1 MNSKNID
8 VLRKILYAVETGG
21 QVYGKQRYDA
31 FIGAGANTPNEKAI
45 TIGAGQWY
53 AQEAKRLLQEIQRA
67 DPAQFKKID
76 TQGIAGDLLHKN
88 WSRYAISPNSAKAKC
103 IIKII
108 SSSVGIKS
116 QDKLM
121 ETQIEEYS
129 ASIGKTY
136 GSMPDSAMME
146 CINIIHQGG
155 VAALKRILAKTV
167 KPYTSERIYAALC
180 TDPADKSNNNQVGDY
195 IGRQKKVIEMI
206 RMYAED
212 KEVADMSL
220 WNKTKE
226 LLDNQ
231 VGYLEK
237 RSNANLDSKTANT
250 GYGNYTKYSRDVNN
264 MGLMG
269 CQGQPWCAIYQFW
282 GCVKI
287 FGKAKA
293 LEIMGNG
300 FYNCN
305 SVKAHSRLNG
315 TWHSTPKLGAL
326 VIFRNGAHIGRVIR
340 IANGRIYTNEGNT
353 SSGGLNN
360 VEANGGCVAEKV
372 YTVGNSQID
381 GYVWI
386 DYGAETESGTEGK
399 PWKAT
404 GTATATVD
412 NLFVR
417 TEPNGEVI
425 GELMIGNRFEINGI
439 KDGSWT
445 QVKVAGIGV
454 GYVWTDYIQVDATP
468 STKPPKQEIANK
480 QDKTQRLFVGKV
492 TASIL
497 NVRTWAGTEHPQI
510 KSYPTL
516 KKGNL
521 VDVMNFT
528 QTAADGGQWYYIRIA
543 GKYYGFVS
551 AQYIKQK

>member
-1 MNSKNID
+1 
-8 VLRKILYAVETGG
+8 
-21 QVYGKQRYDA
+21 
-31 FIGAGANTPNEKAI
+31 
-45 TIGAGQWY
+45 
-53 AQEAKRLLQEIQRA
+53 
-67 DPAQFKKID
+67 
-76 TQGIAGDLLHKN
+76 
-88 WSRYAISPNSAKAKC
+88 
-103 IIKII
+103 
-108 SSSVGIKS
+108 
-116 QDKLM
+116 
-121 ETQIEEYS
+121 
-129 ASIGKTY
+129 
-136 GSMPDSAMME
+136 
-146 CINIIHQGG
+146 
-155 VAALKRILAKTV
+155 
-167 KPYTSERIYAALC
+167 
-180 TDPADKSNNNQVGDY
+180 
-195 IGRQKKVIEMI
+195 
-206 RMYAED
+206 
-212 KEVADMSL
+212 MSL

-237 RSNANLDSKTANT
+237 RSNANLDSKTANA

-269 CQGQPWCAIYQFW
+269 CQGQPWCATYQFW

-425 GELMIGNRFEINGI
+425 GELMKGNRFEINGI

-454 GYVWTDYIQVDATP
+454 GYVWTDYIQVDGTP

-480 QDKTQRLFVGKV
+480 QDKTERLYVGKV
-492 TASIL
+492 TANIL
-497 NVRTWAGTEHPQI
+497 NVRTWAGTEYPQI

-516 KKGNL
+516 EKGNL

-528 QTAADGGQWYYIRIA
+528 QTAVDGGQWYYIRIA

-551 AQYIKQK
+551 AQYIVKK

>member
-1 MNSKNID
+1 MIEKNIE

-31 FIGAGANTPNEKAI
+31 FIGAGANTPNERAI

-53 AQEAKRLLQEIQRA
+53 AGEAKRLLQEIQRA
-67 DPAQFKKID
+67 DPAQFKRLD
-76 TQGIAGDLLHKN
+76 TQGITDDLLHKN
-88 WSRYAISPNSAKAKC
+88 WSRYAISPTSAKAKC

-121 ETQIEEYS
+121 DTQIREY
-129 ASIGKTY
+129 AESITKTY
-136 GSMPDSAMME
+136 GSMPDTAMME

-155 VAALKRILAKTV
+155 AAAVKRILAKTA
-167 KPYTSERIYAALC
+167 KPYTSERIYSALC

-195 IGRQKKVIEMI
+195 TTRQKKVIEMI
-206 RMYAED
+206 RTYAVEEET
-212 KEVADMSL
+212 KVNL
-220 WNKTKE
+220 WSKTKE

-237 RSNANLDSKTANT
+237 RSNSNLDSKTANA

-269 CQGQPWCAIYQFW
+269 CQGQPWCATYQFW
-282 GCVKI
+282 ICVKI
-287 FGKAKA
+287 FGKKKA

-305 SVKAHSRLNG
+305 SVKAHSRSQG
-315 TWHSTPKLGAL
+315 TWHSAPKLGAL

-360 VEANGGCVAEKV
+360 VEANGGCVAEKT
-372 YTVGNSQID
+372 YTIGNSQID

-386 DYGAETESGTEGK
+386 NYGAETESGTEGE
-399 PWKAT
+399 PWKVT
-404 GTATATVD
+404 GTATSTVD

-417 TEPNGEVI
+417 AEPNGEVI
-425 GELMIGNRFEINGI
+425 GELMKGNRFEINGI
-439 KDGSWT
+439 KDGFWT

-454 GYVWTDYIQVDATP
+454 GWVWTAYVKKDGSQ
-468 STKPPKQEIANK
+468 SSEPPKQEISNK

-492 TASIL
+492 TASVL

-516 KKGNL
+516 NKGNL

-528 QTAADGGQWYYIRIA
+528 QRAADGEQWYYIRIS
-543 GKYYGFVS
+543 GKYHGFVS
-551 AQYIKQK
+551 AAYIQKQ

>member
-1 MNSKNID
+1 MIEKNIE

-31 FIGAGANTPNEKAI
+31 FIGAGANTPNERAI

-53 AQEAKRLLQEIQRA
+53 AGEAKRLLQEIQRA
-67 DPAQFKKID
+67 DPAQFKRLD
-76 TQGIAGDLLHKN
+76 TQGITDDLLHKN
-88 WSRYAISPNSAKAKC
+88 WSRYAISPTSAKAKC

-121 ETQIEEYS
+121 DTQIREY
-129 ASIGKTY
+129 AESITKTY
-136 GSMPDSAMME
+136 GSMPDTAMME

-155 VAALKRILAKTV
+155 AAAVKRILAKTA
-167 KPYTSERIYAALC
+167 KPYTSERIYSALC

-195 IGRQKKVIEMI
+195 TIRQKKVIEMI
-206 RMYAED
+206 RTYAVEEES
-212 KEVADMSL
+212 KMNL
-220 WNKTKE
+220 WSKTKE

-237 RSNANLDSKTANT
+237 RSNANLDSKTGNA

-264 MGLMG
+264 WGLMG
-269 CQGQPWCAIYQFW
+269 CQGQPWCATYQFW
-282 GCVKI
+282 GCAKV

-305 SVKAHSRLNG
+305 SIKAHSRSQG
-315 TWHSTPKLGAL
+315 TWHSAPKLGAL

-360 VEANGGCVAEKV
+360 VEANGGCVAEKT
-372 YTVGNSQID
+372 YTIGNSQID

-386 DYGAETESGTEGK
+386 NYGAETESGTEGE
-399 PWKAT
+399 PWKVT
-404 GTATATVD
+404 GTATSTVD

-417 TEPNGEVI
+417 AEPNGEVI
-425 GELMIGNRFEINGI
+425 GELMKGNRFEINGI
-439 KDGSWT
+439 KDGFWT

-454 GYVWTDYIQVDATP
+454 GWVWTAYVKKDGSQ
-468 STKPPKQEIANK
+468 SSEPPKQEISNK

-492 TASIL
+492 TASVL
-497 NVRTWAGTEHPQI
+497 NVRTWAGTEYPTI
-510 KSYPTL
+510 KSYPQL
-516 KKGNL
+516 SKGNL

-528 QTAADGGQWYYIRIA
+528 QKADDGSEWYYIRIA
-543 GKYYGFVS
+543 GEYYGFVS
-551 AQYIKQK
+551 SKYIQKQ

>member
-1 MNSKNID
+1 MIEKNIE

-31 FIGAGANTPNEKAI
+31 FIGAGANTPNERAI

-53 AQEAKRLLQEIQRA
+53 AGEAKRLLQEIQRA
-67 DPAQFKKID
+67 DPAQFKRLD
-76 TQGIAGDLLHKN
+76 TQGITDDLLHKN
-88 WSRYAISPNSAKAKC
+88 WSRYAISPTSAKAKC

-121 ETQIEEYS
+121 DTQIREY
-129 ASIGKTY
+129 AESITKTY
-136 GSMPDSAMME
+136 GSMPDTAMME

-155 VAALKRILAKTV
+155 AAAVKRILAKTA
-167 KPYTSERIYAALC
+167 KPYTSERIYSALC

-195 IGRQKKVIEMI
+195 TIRQKKVIEMI
-206 RMYAED
+206 RTYAVEEES
-212 KEVADMSL
+212 KMNL
-220 WNKTKE
+220 WSKTKE

-237 RSNANLDSKTANT
+237 RSNANLDSKTGNA

-264 MGLMG
+264 WGLMG
-269 CQGQPWCAIYQFW
+269 CQGQPWCATYQFW
-282 GCVKI
+282 ICVKI
-287 FGKAKA
+287 FGKKKA

-305 SVKAHSRLNG
+305 SVKAHSRSKR

-326 VIFRNGAHIGRVIR
+326 VIFRSGAHIGRVIR
-340 IANGRIYTNEGNT
+340 ISGNTIYTNEGNT
-353 SSGGLNN
+353 SSGGLNH
-360 VEANGGCVAEKV
+360 VEANGGCVAEKS
-372 YTVGNSQID
+372 YTIGNSQID

-386 DYGAETESGTEGK
+386 NYGAETESGTEGE
-399 PWKAT
+399 PWKVT
-404 GTATATVD
+404 GTATSTVD

-417 TEPNGEVI
+417 AEPNGEVI
-425 GELMIGNRFEINGI
+425 GELMKGNRFEINGI
-439 KDGSWT
+439 KDGFWT

-454 GYVWTDYIQVDATP
+454 GWVWTAYVKKDGSQ
-468 STKPPKQEIANK
+468 SSEPPKQEISNK

-492 TASIL
+492 TASVL

-516 KKGNL
+516 NKGNL

-528 QTAADGGQWYYIRIA
+528 QRAADGEQWYYIRIS
-543 GKYYGFVS
+543 GKYHGFVS
-551 AQYIKQK
+551 AAYIQKQ

>member
-1 MNSKNID
+1 MIEKNIE

-31 FIGAGANTPNEKAI
+31 FIGAGANTPNERAI

-53 AQEAKRLLQEIQRA
+53 AGEAKRLLQEIQRA
-67 DPAQFKKID
+67 DPAQFKRLD
-76 TQGIAGDLLHKN
+76 TQGITDDLLHKN
-88 WSRYAISPNSAKAKC
+88 WSRYAISPTSAKAKC

-121 ETQIEEYS
+121 DTQIREY
-129 ASIGKTY
+129 AESITKTY
-136 GSMPDSAMME
+136 GSMPDTAMME

-155 VAALKRILAKTV
+155 AAAVKRILAKTA
-167 KPYTSERIYAALC
+167 KPYTSERIYSALC

-195 IGRQKKVIEMI
+195 TIRQKKVIEMI
-206 RMYAED
+206 RTYAVEEES
-212 KEVADMSL
+212 KMNL
-220 WNKTKE
+220 WSKTKE

-237 RSNANLDSKTANT
+237 RSNANLDSKTGNA

-264 MGLMG
+264 WGLMG
-269 CQGQPWCAIYQFW
+269 CQGQPWCATYQFW
-282 GCVKI
+282 GCAKV

-305 SVKAHSRLNG
+305 SIKAHSRSQG
-315 TWHSTPKLGAL
+315 TWHSAPKLGAL
-326 VIFRNGAHIGRVIR
+326 VIFRNGAHVGRVIR

-360 VEANGGCVAEKV
+360 VEANGGCVAEKT
-372 YTVGNSQID
+372 YTIGNSQID

-386 DYGAETESGTEGK
+386 NYGAETESGTEGE
-399 PWKAT
+399 PWKVT
-404 GTATATVD
+404 GTATSTVD

-417 TEPNGEVI
+417 AEPNGEVI
-425 GELMIGNRFEINGI
+425 GELMKGNRFEINGI
-439 KDGSWT
+439 KDGFWT

-454 GYVWTDYIQVDATP
+454 GWVWTAYVKKDGSQ
-468 STKPPKQEIANK
+468 SSEPPKQEISNK

-492 TASIL
+492 TASVL
-497 NVRTWAGTEHPQI
+497 NVRTWAGTEYPTI
-510 KSYPTL
+510 KSYPQL
-516 KKGNL
+516 SKGNL

-528 QTAADGGQWYYIRIA
+528 QKADDGSEWYYIRIA
-543 GKYYGFVS
+543 GEYYGFVS
-551 AQYIKQK
+551 SKYIQKQ

>member
-31 FIGAGANTPNEKAI
+31 FIGAGANTPNEQAI

-53 AQEAKRLLQEIQRA
+53 AGEAKRLLLEIQRV
-67 DPAQFKKID
+67 DPVRFGILD
-76 TQGIAGDLLHKN
+76 TQGIADDLKN
-88 WSRYAISPNSAKAKC
+88 KDWSRYAISPASAKAKC
-103 IIKII
+103 IVSII
-108 SSSVGIKS
+108 SSSTGIRC
-116 QDKLM
+116 QDWLM
-121 ETQIEEYS
+121 ETQIKEY
-129 ASIGKTY
+129 AESIAKTY
-136 GSMPDSAMME
+136 GAMPDTAMME

-155 VAALKRILAKTV
+155 SAALKRILGKTA
-167 KPYTSERIYAALC
+167 KPYTAERIYTALC

-195 IGRQKKVIEMI
+195 TGRQKKVIEMI

-237 RSNANLDSKTANT
+237 RSNANLDSKTANA
-250 GYGNYTKYSRDVNN
+250 GYGNYTKYSRDVNK

-269 CQGQPWCAIYQFW
+269 CQGQPWCATYQCW

-425 GELMIGNRFEINGI
+425 GELMKGNRFEINGI

-454 GYVWTDYIQVDATP
+454 GYVWTDYIQVDGTP

-480 QDKTQRLFVGKV
+480 QDKTERLYVGKV
-492 TASIL
+492 TANIL
-497 NVRTWAGTEHPQI
+497 NVRTWAGTEYPQI

-516 KKGNL
+516 EKGNL

-528 QTAADGGQWYYIRIA
+528 QTAVDGGQWYYIRIA

-551 AQYIKQK
+551 AQYIVKK